1 MLKHSGKAA
10 LLRAPLPDFP
20 DTASRLAAHRLALK

>member
-20 DTASRLAAHRLALK
+20 DTAACLPRLIAWP